1 MELTTHKLRISQS
14 TVNTIL
20 SRAQGH
26 YKSILLSAGADEMIF
41 KTKNL
46 ECPWCAGV
54 DRFSYTDKF
63 GKGDSFC
70 RHCGYHSGVDLLMKI
85 KKFGYVDALRFM
97 ARFLNLP
104 IHEEKTY
111 RVTKTREQPS
121 PVEEVWAASHALGE
135 KDSAYAYLRSRGL
148 TKCFP
153 AALRASN
160 RLRYA
165 QLSEDGRSWDHSFYE
180 GLVAEIV
187 NSEGDRVSLHRT
199 YLDKGRKAPVKAVKK
214 VLGKGL
220 SGCAVRLAETDESG
234 VLGLAE
240 GIETALSASELFGVP
255 VWSVVAAFNFRN
267 FVPPKSVRRI
277 IIFGDSD
284 KNFIGQREAYAG
296 AAEIKQRHP
305 DIEVEVRLP
314 EQSGSDWND
323 VLMAQ
328 NQTSLG
334 AQVCLTKT

>member
-214 VLGKGL
+214 VLG
-220 SGCAVRLAETDESG
+220 AR
-234 VLGLAE
+234 
-240 GIETALSASELFGVP
+240 F
-255 VWSVVAAFNFRN
+255 VW
-267 FVPPKSVRRI
+267 PKRTNPAC
-277 IIFGDSD
+277 SD
-284 KNFIGQREAYAG
+284 
-296 AAEIKQRHP
+296 
-305 DIEVEVRLP
+305 
-314 EQSGSDWND
+314 
-323 VLMAQ
+323 
-328 NQTSLG
+328 
-334 AQVCLTKT
+334 